1 MSWTFLTNHAYV
13 LLCITRNPR
22 ATAQEIAQM
31 VGITERAVQRI
42 LHDLHEEGYISHV
55 REGRHN
61 YYTIYG
67 DRSLRHPTLQGITL
81 RELLA
86 VLANGTVVA
95 EE

>member
-1 MSWTFLTNHAYV
+1 
-13 LLCITRNPR
+13 
-22 ATAQEIAQM
+22 M

-67 DRSLRHPTLQGITL
+67 DRSLRHPLLQRMTL
-81 RELLA
+81 RDLVA
-86 VLANGTVVA
+86 VLTNGTVVA
-95 EE
+95 KE